1 MKIPSGKWYSG
12 ADLGFNALV
21 IPLSTSVDGVTVPWA
36 AGFRFSRI
44 TFLARCVG
52 AVINI
57 TLKLRVFDL
66 GGVTQV
72 SAAGVPLSFVTG
84 INNQMGA
91 SIWGINTPQASAGAI
106 VIQTQAALFAAPFAR
121 FHIQN
126 LDAVNPVTVT
136 LTAILHREY
145 GEE

>member
-12 ADLGFNALV
+12 AELGFNALV
-21 IPLSTSVDGVTVPWA
+21 IALSSNADGAIVPWA

-44 TFLARCVG
+44 TFLARCVSV
-52 AVINI
+52 VINV
-57 TLKLRVFDL
+57 TLKIRVFDL
-66 GGVTQV
+66 DGVTEV
-72 SAAGVPLSFVTG
+72 SAPGVPLSFVTN

-91 SIWGINTPQASAGAI
+91 SIWGVDTARASVGTTVINTQS
-106 VIQTQAALFAAPFAR
+106 ALFAAPFAR
-121 FHIQN
+121 FNVQN
-126 LDAVNPVTVT
+126 LDAVNAVTVT